1 MMNKP
6 RPRGRPRAD
15 TGSKQAILDV
25 ARRRFLADGYDRVT
39 LRSIAQEAEV
49 DVALVSYHY
58 GSKRGL
64 FGAALELP
72 ANPPELIAEALEGP
86 LNTLPE
92 RLLRTVFAAWGHPE
106 RGPALRALAQAALF
120 DPEVSR
126 LFREMAER
134 EMVGRI
140 AERLG
145 GADAS
150 ARAALAASQVAG
162 LIFLRYVLRLE
173 PLASLSV
180 DELVARMTPPLR
192 SALTGVTA
200 SAGRRGTP
208 GSRATT

>member
-1 MMNKP
+1 MMNNP

-15 TGSKQAILDV
+15 TGSKQAILAV

-39 LRSIAQEAEV
+39 LRAIALDAGV
-49 DVALVSYHY
+49 DVALISYHY

-72 ANPPELIAEALEGP
+72 ANPPELVAAALEGP

-92 RLLRTVFAAWGHPE
+92 RLLRTVLAAWGDPE
-106 RGPALRALAQAALF
+106 HGAALRTLAQGALF
-120 DPEVSR
+120 DPEISR
-126 LFREMAER
+126 VFREMAER

-150 ARAALAASQVAG
+150 SRAAVAASQVAG
-162 LIFLRYVLRLE
+162 MIFLRYVLRLE
-173 PLASLSV
+173 PLASMPA
-180 DELVARMTPPLR
+180 DELVARMAPPLR
-192 SALTGVTA
+192 AALAGV
-200 SAGRRGTP
+200 RRRP
-208 GSRATT
+208 SR

>member
-1 MMNKP
+1 
-6 RPRGRPRAD
+6 
-15 TGSKQAILDV
+15 V
-25 ARRRFLADGYDRVT
+25 ARRRFLAEGYDKVT
-39 LRSIAQEAEV
+39 LRSIAQEAGV

-72 ANPPELIAEALEGP
+72 ANPPELLAEALRGP
-86 LNTLPE
+86 LPTLPE
-92 RLLRTVFAAWGHPE
+92 RLLRTVLAAWGDPV

-150 ARAALAASQVAG
+150 ARASVAASQIAG
-162 LIFLRYVLRLE
+162 MIFLRYVLRLE
-173 PLASLSV
+173 PLASLPV
-180 DELVARMTPPLR
+180 DELVARMAPPLR
-192 SALTGVTA
+192 SAL
-200 SAGRRGTP
+200 AGPERRRP
-208 GSRATT
+208 RS